1 MRYPINTIISV
12 LLAAVALHAPAQ
24 RPERTPAFPGA
35 EGWGRYVTG
44 GRGGEVYHVTNL
56 KDAGPGSFRYGC
68 ERPGTRTIVFDVSGT
83 IHLTSKLNITHGNLT
98 IAGQTAPGDGICI
111 ADYPVTIGAQNVIV
125 RYVRFRP
132 GNTSEGEPDGLGA
145 SDTGRLMIDHCSISW
160 SVDECCSVY
169 GNRFSTV
176 QWCLISQSLRHGG
189 HSKETHGY
197 GAMMGGEGASY
208 HHNLLAHHDSRCPRL
223 AERPATGA
231 RDTTDFRNNVMYNW
245 SGLGCYGAE
254 NMNVNI
260 VGNYY
265 KPGPATTGRGSK
277 VLRRIC
283 GVGVNE
289 QEGHDM
295 YHVWATLF
303 VEGNVN
309 SKYADVTRNNWS
321 YGIWTQIDEK
331 YRNNPAQY
339 NLDQSKMRLTE
350 PVKYY
355 HVTTHS
361 AEDAY
366 ERVLSYA
373 GASLSRDSHDR
384 LMVSDTREGV
394 ATYTG
399 TGEGNAPGIIDVPED
414 NRPADAPAGWTPWP
428 LLVSMEAP
436 LDTDRDGMPDAWE
449 TANGLDPENPA
460 DRNQLDEEGYTML
473 EVYMNSLVAHITE
486 AQNEGG
492 TADGYT
498 EMRPEVLDSYEV
510 SVATK
515 LDAGM
520 YFLHGIELSNSRN
533 SGYGTS
539 GNYIRLGRDIDH
551 VLTLPE
557 NAAVTAVKFEGRC
570 RYAMDNYSD
579 ASLVSINGNT
589 VPEGTYAF
597 HKGAGTDEEFTVKV
611 SPAAT
616 GTLTFRFSGNN
627 PDCIITLYTSD
638 IAGVEEIPVNGLSLT
653 PEEDELQP
661 WYNLQGMMIPCP
673 TAPGIYIHCGRKVR
687 L

>member
-1 MRYPINTIISV
+1 MM
-12 LLAAVALHAPAQ
+12 LLSAVAAFVLSASAGQ
-24 RPERTPAFPGA
+24 SERTPAFPGA

-44 GRGGEVYHVTNL
+44 GRGGEVYQVTNL
-56 KDAGPGSFRYGC
+56 KDSGPGSLRYGC
-68 ERPGTRTIVFDVSGT
+68 EKQGARTIVFDVSGT
-83 IHLTSKLNITHGNLT
+83 IHLTSKLNITRGNLT
-98 IAGQTAPGDGICI
+98 IAGQTAPGDGICV

-125 RYVRFRP
+125 RYMRFRP
-132 GNTSEGEPDGLGA
+132 GTASEGEPDGLGA
-145 SDTGRLMIDHCSISW
+145 SDTGRIIVDHCSISW

-169 GNRFSTV
+169 GNRFTTV

-189 HSKETHGY
+189 HAKETHGY

-208 HHNLLAHHDSRCPRL
+208 HHNLLVHHDSRCPRL
-223 AERPATGA
+223 AERPATGS

-265 KPGPATTGRGSK
+265 QPGPATMGRGTK
-277 VLRRIC
+277 VMQRIC
-283 GVGVNE
+283 GVAVNE

-303 VEGNVN
+303 VDGNVN

-331 YRNNPAQY
+331 YRNNAARY
-339 NLDQSKMRLTE
+339 NLDQSRMRLRE

-355 HVTTHS
+355 HTTTHS
-361 AEDAY
+361 AEVAY

-373 GASLSRDSHDR
+373 GASLSRDSHDA
-384 LMVSDTREGV
+384 LMVGDTRGGT

-414 NRPADAPAGWTPWP
+414 NRPVDAPANWSPWP
-428 LLVSMEAP
+428 VLNSLEAP

-449 TANGLDPENPA
+449 SANGLDPLDPA
-460 DRNQLDEEGYTML
+460 DCNMVNAEGYTML

-492 TADGYT
+492 VAGGDI
-498 EMRPEVLDSYEV
+498 ELRPVVLDSYEV
-510 SVATK
+510 SVGTK
-515 LDAGM
+515 LEGGM
-520 YFLHGIELSNSRN
+520 NFLHGIELYNSRN

-539 GNYIRLGRDIDH
+539 GNYLRLGRDVDH
-551 VLTLPE
+551 TLTLPE
-557 NAAVTAVKFEGRC
+557 NAAVTAIRFEGRC
-570 RYAMDNYSD
+570 RYTMANYSD
-579 ASLVSINGNT
+579 ASLVALEGTAI
-589 VPEGTYAF
+589 PEGKYVF
-597 HKGAGTDEEFTVKV
+597 HKESAGVEEFTVGV
-611 SPAAT
+611 NPPAT
-616 GTLTFRFSGNN
+616 GSLTFRFTGNN
-627 PDCIITLYTSD
+627 PDCIITLYTTD
-638 IAGVEEIPVNGLSLT
+638 AAGVEPVVTGAD
-653 PEEDELQP
+653 EDAEDASP
-661 WYNLQGMMIPCP
+661 WYNLQGIMIPRP
-673 TAPGIYIHCGRKVR
+673 DSPGIYIHAGRKVR